1 MLLEGKADPTVAD
14 KDGNTILHCAKTS
27 ELMTALLSLF
37 RNVRSAH
44 KAATTMTVTANT
56 GAAG

>member
-1 MLLEGKADPTVAD
+1 MA
-14 KDGNTILHCAKTS
+14 TS
-27 ELMTALLSLF
+27 SLMTVLLSLF
-37 RNVRSAH
+37 RYRNVRSAH